1 MMKLLSPSRHNTPKT
16 EDMLELMVWSTD
28 DDDFQGLC
36 GSKYPLMRAIYYTLE
51 GENSPA
57 CHVSPTTTAVT
68 WWPNPGATNPPA
80 EIECWYPLAPGETT
94 PDTPAQ
100 TEK

>member
-1 MMKLLSPSRHNTPKT
+1 MCI
-16 EDMLELMVWSTD
+16 D
-28 DDDFQGLC
+28 DSNLFNF
-36 GSKYPLMRAIYYTLE
+36 SHERAIYYTLE

-94 PDTPAQ
+94 PDTPQ
-100 TEK
+100 TTEKTTEGPCTGKSIPLYR